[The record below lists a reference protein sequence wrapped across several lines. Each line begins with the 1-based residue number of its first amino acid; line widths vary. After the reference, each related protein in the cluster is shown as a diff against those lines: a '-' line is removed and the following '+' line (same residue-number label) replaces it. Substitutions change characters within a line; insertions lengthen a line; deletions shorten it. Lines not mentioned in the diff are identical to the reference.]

1 MVEWLEGCQEA
12 DLQDGIIE
20 LQVTIAALLSTMV
33 IMPTYS
39 GV

>member
-12 DLQDGIIE
+12 DLQDGILE
-20 LQVTIAALLSTMV
+20 LQATIATLLPTMV